1 MKKIYCD
8 DCNEELLYPR
18 REFRDTS
25 IWLHIEIILNKQQD
39 LYKKCFFNRVNE
51 SVERMKEG

>member
-8 DCNEELLYPR
+8 SCNEELLYPR

-25 IWLHIEIILNKQQD
+25 IWLHIEIIVEEHTD
-39 LYKKCFFNRVNE
+39 LCKRCFFYRVNE
-51 SVERMKEG
+51 SIERMKE